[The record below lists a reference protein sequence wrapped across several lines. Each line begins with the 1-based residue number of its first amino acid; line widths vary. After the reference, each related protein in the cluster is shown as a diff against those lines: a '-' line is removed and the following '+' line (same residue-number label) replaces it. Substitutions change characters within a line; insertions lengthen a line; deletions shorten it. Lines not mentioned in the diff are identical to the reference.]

1 MGTYVVGTSVLLGI
15 LAYLVF
21 VVIGLYEL
29 GKKMNQYLHKH
40 FGETIPENIHKE
52 ARIVILSAL
61 AGSALLLLGIIAPF
75 VPNKDVSNEPLK
87 FFICMELPLICI
99 CIFAAIYSFNK
110 IRKQAKK

>member
-29 GKKMNQYLHKH
+29 GKKMNQYLNKH
-40 FGETIPENIHKE
+40 FGETVPDKIHKE

-61 AGSALLLLGIIAPF
+61 AVFALLLLGIISPF
-75 VPNKDVSNEPLK
+75 VPNKDVSNEPLQ
-87 FFICMELPLICI
+87 FFLYMELPFICI
-99 CIFAAIYSFNK
+99 CIFAAINSFNK
-110 IRKQAKK
+110 IRRQAKK